1 LSPPISCPPLKY
13 GIILLRIPDGL
24 LKDGMIDSEEM
35 KFFIVTDS
43 IEESFLYI
51 TAQISKVSSVEKGAT
66 L

>member
-1 LSPPISCPPLKY
+1 
-13 GIILLRIPDGL
+13 
-24 LKDGMIDSEEM
+24 MIDSEEM
-35 KFFIVTDS
+35 KFFIVTDL